1 MITNFKLFED
11 VTTFDFE
18 VDREYNHK
26 SKYKKST
33 YTFTTDNGFEYS
45 VFLSDTIKGGKYL
58 GTNIVEFAFR
68 TNDGDPNVAMKRLTN
83 NTKEVYKVMNTIFT
97 CIKDFTNTYYVQYI
111 CYTPTETD
119 SKPGS
124 KESRARLYNHYF
136 KKYFPNCEIEKIKD
150 QYFITLN

>member
-11 VTTFDFE
+11 VKIFDFE

-33 YTFTTDNGFEYS
+33 YTFKTDNGFEYS
-45 VFLSDTIKGGKYL
+45 VFLNDTIKGGKYL
-58 GTNIVEFAFR
+58 GTRIVEFSFR
-68 TNDGDPNVAMKRLTN
+68 TNDEDPNNAMKKLTN
-83 NTKEVYKVMNTIFT
+83 NTEEVYKVMNTIFT
-97 CIKDFTNTYYVQYI
+97 CIKDFINTYFTEYI

-124 KESRARLYNHYF
+124 SKSRARLYNHYF
-136 KKYFPNCEIEKIKD
+136 TKYFTNCEIERIND
-150 QYFITLN
+150 YYYVTLN